1 MLKQEEVI
9 TSIDYDILG
18 FMSKNNNYFPE
29 NEDFIIKYY
38 DKDLHIKYVKMVVKY
53 IIGKLVEVFNK
64 NKVYDKFTSELNKEI
79 KKLV

>member
-1 MLKQEEVI
+1 
-9 TSIDYDILG
+9 
-18 FMSKNNNYFPE
+18 
-29 NEDFIIKYY
+29 
-38 DKDLHIKYVKMVVKY
+38 MVVKY